1 MNSVIEATLNVNKI
15 ESSFSIFFN
24 RFHISTLF
32 HQCRIEKKRGIPCPH
47 LFTFVLLLLFTGKNL
62 YRHYHPCST
71 STKKGKQ
78 PASLVKQK
86 PSTKQKLS
94 AKPKH
99 AYGDD
104 TVYRFLQDATFH
116 WKKFLTLLTKR
127 IIYQFLQPLN
137 EPDRVTVFTIDDTLL
152 RREESDDVELLSRH
166 HDHSHQTKK
175 NMVKG
180 FNLLTLGY
188 DDGSTFLP
196 VDFTLMTAPKYY
208 VHPWESRQWKQELQ
222 PSSLAYQRRE
232 VSTLEKPVVALQ
244 MLKRAMKQGIIA
256 SYVLFDS
263 WFASSSLIKK
273 ISKETGM
280 DTICML
286 KRGTTLFGYQHKML
300 TLSSLFDAC
309 KKRYGKNGKQG
320 GKAIEIDDK
329 TKLFGSLVVT
339 MGKKTKQKGNKG
351 SKGSKVSGKGTNLE
365 EPEDFL
371 VKIVF
376 VQNRNKKAKQ
386 RVWLAILSTDI
397 SLSDEEIIRIYG
409 KRWDIEVFFKSIKS
423 LLKVEKEYHL
433 QKFDSINAHIAIVC
447 CRYCYLA
454 WLSRIQQD
462 PRTIGDL
469 FYQVFDEMED
479 LRFKEALERV
489 IKMFLV
495 FLQDTL
501 PEVAAKIK
509 ELFTLFVRS
518 LPCYML
524 QSLDILICG
533 E

>member
-15 ESSFSIFFN
+15 ESSFSVFFN
-24 RFHISTLF
+24 RFHIASLF
-32 HQCRIEKKRGIPCPH
+32 RPCRIEKKRGISTQP

-71 STKKGKQ
+71 PSEKGKQ
-78 PASLVKQK
+78 PVSLVEQK
-86 PSTKQKLS
+86 PSAKQ
-94 AKPKH
+94 KH
-99 AYGDD
+99 AYEDD
-104 TVYRFLQDATFH
+104 TVYRFLKESTFH

-127 IIYQFLQPLN
+127 IIHQFLQPLN
-137 EPDRVTVFTIDDTLL
+137 ELDRVTVFTIDDTLI

-166 HDHSHQTKK
+166 HDHSHKTKK

-208 VHPWESRQWKQELQ
+208 VHPWESRQWKQELH

-244 MLKRAMKQGIIA
+244 MLKRAMKHGISA
-256 SYVLFDS
+256 SYILFDS
-263 WFASSSLIKK
+263 WFASVSLIKK
-273 ISKETGM
+273 ISKDTGM

-286 KRGTTLFGYQHKML
+286 KRGTTLFCYQHKML

-309 KKRYGKNGKQG
+309 KKRYGKKGK
-320 GKAIEIDDK
+320 KPIELDNK

-339 MGKKTKQKGNKG
+339 MGKNNKQKGNK
-351 SKGSKVSGKGTNLE
+351 LE
-365 EPEDFL
+365 ESEDFL

-376 VQNRNKKAKQ
+376 VQSRNKKSK
-386 RVWLAILSTDI
+386 RVWLAILSTDTG
-397 SLSDEEIIRIYG
+397 LSDEEIIRIYG

-433 QKFDSINAHIAIVC
+433 QKFDSIHAHIAIVC

-479 LRFKEALERV
+479 LRFREALERV

-495 FLQDTL
+495 FLMDTL
-501 PEVAAKIK
+501 PEVATKIK

-524 QSLDILICG
+524 ESLDILICG

>member
-15 ESSFSIFFN
+15 ESSFSVFFH
-24 RFHISTLF
+24 RFHISSLF

-47 LFTFVLLLLFTGKNL
+47 LFSFVLLLLFTGKNL
-62 YRHYHPCST
+62 YRHYHPIST
-71 STKKGKQ
+71 PSKKGKQ
-78 PASLVKQK
+78 SASLFNQK
-86 PSTKQKLS
+86 PSTKQKPS
-94 AKPKH
+94 AKQKH

-104 TVYRFLQDATFH
+104 TVYRFLKDSTFH

-127 IIYQFLQPLN
+127 IIHQFLQPLN
-137 EPDRVTVFTIDDTLL
+137 DPNRVTVFTIDDTLI
-152 RREESDDVELLSRH
+152 RREESEDVEMLSRH
-166 HDHSHQTKK
+166 HDHSHKTKK

-208 VHPWESRQWKQELQ
+208 VNPWESRQWKQELHS
-222 PSSLAYQRRE
+222 SSLAYQRRE

-244 MLKRAMKQGIIA
+244 MLKRAMKQGISA

-263 WFASSSLIKK
+263 WFASVSLIKK
-273 ISKETGM
+273 ISKDTGM

-309 KKRYGKNGKQG
+309 KKRYGKKGKQ
-320 GKAIEIDDK
+320 AIDLDNK

-339 MGKKTKQKGNKG
+339 MGKKAKQKR
-351 SKGSKVSGKGTNLE
+351 SKRNQYDQGVNLE

-433 QKFDSINAHIAIVC
+433 QKFDSIHAHITIVC

-495 FLQDTL
+495 FLLDTL

-518 LPCYML
+518 LPCYIL
-524 QSLDILICG
+524 RSLDILICG